1 MNIGLYF
8 GSFNPVHVG
17 HLIIAE
23 YVATHTEM
31 QQVWF
36 VVSPQNPFKKQAS
49 LLNEYDRLHFVNIAI
64 ENNEKLRASDI
75 EFKLTKP
82 SYTVTTVAYLQEKYP
97 QHRFSII
104 IGSDSFLNLANWYN
118 YEVLISAV
126 DFIVYER
133 PGFPVNEQQMD
144 SRIHY
149 RVLKNTP
156 VLHISA
162 TYIRDCIREKKSV
175 RYLVHDKV
183 LDEIEKSGYYAG

>member
-8 GSFNPVHVG
+8 GSFNPVHIG

-23 YVATHTEM
+23 YVVTHTDV

-36 VVSPQNPFKKQAS
+36 IVSPQNPFKKQSS

-75 EFKLTKP
+75 EFKLSRP
-82 SYTVTTVAYLQEKYP
+82 SYTVTTIAYLQEKYP
-97 QHRFSII
+97 QHQFSVV

-118 YEVLISAV
+118 YEVLTSIT

-133 PGFPVNEQQMD
+133 PGFPLHCEQVD
-144 SRIHY
+144 GRIRY
-149 RVLKNTP
+149 QLLKNAP

-175 RYLVHDKV
+175 RYLVHDRV
-183 LDEIEKSGYYAG
+183 LEEIEKGRYYL

>member
-8 GSFNPVHVG
+8 GSFNPVHIG

-23 YVATHTEM
+23 YAATHTDM

-36 VVSPQNPFKKQAS
+36 VVSPQNPLKKQSS

-64 ENNEKLRASDI
+64 EGNEKLRSSDI

-82 SYTVTTVAYLQEKYP
+82 SYTVTTITYLQEKYP
-97 QHRFSII
+97 QHRFSVI

-118 YEVLISAV
+118 YEALVSIT

-133 PGFPVNEQQMD
+133 PGFPVNELRVD
-144 SRIHY
+144 SRIRY
-149 RVLKNTP
+149 QVLKGTP
-156 VLHISA
+156 VLDISA
-162 TYIRDCIREKKSV
+162 TYIRNCIREKRSV
-175 RYLVHDKV
+175 RYLVHDRV
-183 LDEIEKSGYYAG
+183 LDEIEKGRYYF